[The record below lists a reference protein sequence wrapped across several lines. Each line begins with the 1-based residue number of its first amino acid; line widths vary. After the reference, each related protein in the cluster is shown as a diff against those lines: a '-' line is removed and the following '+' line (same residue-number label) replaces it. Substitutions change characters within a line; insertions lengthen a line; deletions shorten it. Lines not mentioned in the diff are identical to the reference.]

1 MGLFKELMNA
11 VENRLY
17 GTGATATAKENNG
30 VQMIL
35 IQTGKALQALYV
47 GSILNE
53 MAAGILDAEEGAEE
67 VERMFFPMSSPT
79 WNAPSMEMHLPC
91 TSTTRRTSWI

>member
-17 GTGATATAKENNG
+17 GTGATATAKENNR

-35 IQTGKALQALYV
+35 IQTGKAYQALYV

-53 MAAGILDAEEGAEE
+53 VAAVSWMRKREQRKWKEC
-67 VERMFFPMSSPT
+67 SST
-79 WNAPSMEMHLPC
+79 QQQNKKGTHKNEQ
-91 TSTTRRTSWI
+91 RKN

>member
-1 MGLFKELMNA
+1 MQSKTGYME
-11 VENRLY
+11 R
-17 GTGATATAKENNG
+17 GATATAKENNG

-53 MAAGILDAEEGAEE
+53 MAAGIMDAEEGAEE
-67 VERMFFPMSSPT
+67 VERMFFR
-79 WNAPSMEMHLPC
+79 AIAE
-91 TSTTRRTSWI
+91 

>member
-17 GTGATATAKENNG
+17 GTGATATAKKNNG

-53 MAAGILDAEEGAEE
+53 MAAGIMDAEEGAEE
-67 VERMFFPMSSPT
+67 VERISST
-79 WNAPSMEMHLPC
+79 QRQNKKGTHKNEQ
-91 TSTTRRTSWI
+91 RKN

>member
-17 GTGATATAKENNG
+17 GTGATATAKEKNG

-53 MAAGILDAEEGAEE
+53 MAAAIMDAEEGAEE
-67 VERMFFPMSSPT
+67 VERMFFHAT
-79 WNAPSMEMHLPC
+79 AE
-91 TSTTRRTSWI
+91 

>member
-17 GTGATATAKENNG
+17 GTGATATAKEKNG

-35 IQTGKALQALYV
+35 IQTEKTLQALYV

-53 MAAGILDAEEGAEE
+53 MAAGIMDAEEGAEE
-67 VERMFFPMSSPT
+67 VEKMFFH
-79 WNAPSMEMHLPC
+79 AKAE
-91 TSTTRRTSWI
+91 

>member
-1 MGLFKELMNA
+1 MSCNTRRHEDGIIQRAYECSRKQ
-11 VENRLY
+11 VIWNR
-17 GTGATATAKENNG
+17 ATATAKENNG

-53 MAAGILDAEEGAEE
+53 MAAGIMDAEEGAEE
-67 VERMFFPMSSPT
+67 VERMFFHAT
-79 WNAPSMEMHLPC
+79 AE
-91 TSTTRRTSWI
+91 

>member
-1 MGLFKELMNA
+1 MSYNTRRNEDGIIQRAYECSR
-11 VENRLY
+11 NRLY

-53 MAAGILDAEEGAEE
+53 MAAGIMDAEEGAEE
-67 VERMFFPMSSPT
+67 VERMFFHAT
-79 WNAPSMEMHLPC
+79 AE
-91 TSTTRRTSWI
+91 

>member
-17 GTGATATAKENNG
+17 GTGATATAKEKNG

-53 MAAGILDAEEGAEE
+53 MAAGIMDAEEC
-67 VERMFFPMSSPT
+67 SST
-79 WNAPSMEMHLPC
+79 QRQNKKGTHKNEQ
-91 TSTTRRTSWI
+91 RKN

>member
-11 VENRLY
+11 VENRLS
-17 GTGATATAKENNG
+17 ATAKENNG

-53 MAAGILDAEEGAEE
+53 MAAGIMDAEEGAEE
-67 VERMFFPMSSPT
+67 VERMFFHAT
-79 WNAPSMEMHLPC
+79 AE
-91 TSTTRRTSWI
+91 

>member
-35 IQTGKALQALYV
+35 ITPVSRITFIAL
-47 GSILNE
+47 
-53 MAAGILDAEEGAEE
+53 
-67 VERMFFPMSSPT
+67 
-79 WNAPSMEMHLPC
+79 
-91 TSTTRRTSWI
+91 

>member
-1 MGLFKELMNA
+1 MQSK
-11 VENRLY
+11 
-17 GTGATATAKENNG
+17 TGYMEQGQPLQPRKNNG

-53 MAAGILDAEEGAEE
+53 MAAGIMDAEEGAEE
-67 VERMFFPMSSPT
+67 VERMFFHAT
-79 WNAPSMEMHLPC
+79 AE
-91 TSTTRRTSWI
+91 